1 MDVKRAYKFRFY
13 PTAEQKEILA
23 QTFGCARFAYNYML
37 KARTDAYYNE
47 QKRIGYHETSALL
60 TTLKRQPEYTWLNTV
75 SSVPVQQALRHLQT
89 AFGNFFA
96 KRNKYPNFKSKFD
109 KQAAEYT
116 ASAFRFEDSILML
129 AKMKEP
135 LAIKWSRTLPKAAK
149 ITTVTVSK
157 DCAGRYFVSLICDD
171 AVSTK
176 VTEISSIGIDLGLTD
191 FAVTSTGSKYQS
203 PKALRSNLERLALLQ
218 QRLSKKKKGSSNRNK
233 ARLKVAKLHAR
244 ITDIRKDF
252 LHKLSTKL
260 INENQVIAVESLA
273 VSNMLKN
280 RRLAKSI
287 IDASWSEFV
296 RQLEYKA
303 KWYGRTLIGIDK
315 WYPSSKRCNACGYAL
330 STLSLSTRSWRC
342 PYCGLAHDRD
352 VNAAKNIL
360 TAGLA
365 GLAFGENVSPVCI

>member
-1 MDVKRAYKFRFY
+1 MEIKRAYKFRFY
-13 PTAEQKEILA
+13 PTDEQKEILA

-37 KARTDAYYNE
+37 KARTDAYYNKK
-47 QKRIGYHETSALL
+47 KRIGYHETSALL
-60 TTLKRQPEYTWLNTV
+60 TQLKKQPEYTWLNEV
-75 SSVPVQQALRHLQT
+75 SSVPLQQALRHLQS
-89 AFGNFFA
+89 AFANFFA
-96 KRNKYPNFKSKFD
+96 KRNKYPTFKSKFD
-109 KQAAEYT
+109 KQSAEYT
-116 ASAFRFEDSILML
+116 ASAFKFENGVLTLGRMI
-129 AKMKEP
+129 EP
-135 LAIKWSRTLPKAAK
+135 LIIKWSRTLPKAAK
-149 ITTVTVSK
+149 LTTVTVSK
-157 DCAGRYFVSLICDD
+157 DCAGRYFVSMLMDD
-171 AVSTK
+171 AVADKSVVSNK
-176 VTEISSIGIDLGLTD
+176 IGIDLGLTD
-191 FAVTSTGSKYQS
+191 FAVTSSGSKFKS
-203 PKALRSNLERLALLQ
+203 PKSLANNLAKLALLQ
-218 QRLSKKKKGSSNRNK
+218 KRLSNKKKGSSNLNK

-280 RRLAKSI
+280 RKLAKSI
-287 IDASWSEFV
+287 SDAGWSEFV

-315 WYPSSKRCNACGYAL
+315 WYPSSKRCNACGH
-330 STLSLSTRSWRC
+330 TLAMFSLNTRTWEC
-342 PYCGLAHDRD
+342 PSCKTSHDRD

>member
-1 MDVKRAYKFRFY
+1 MEIKRAYKFRFY
-13 PTAEQKEILA
+13 PTKEQKESLA

-37 KARTDAYYNE
+37 KARTDAYYHV

-60 TTLKRQPEYTWLNTV
+60 TNLKKQEEYKWLNDV

-89 AFGNFFA
+89 AFSNFFA

-109 KQAAEYT
+109 KQSAEYT
-116 ASAFRFEDSILML
+116 ASAFKFDGAFLTL

-135 LAIKWSRTLPKAAK
+135 LAIRWSRTLPKAAK
-149 ITTVTVSK
+149 LTTVAVSK
-157 DCAGRYFVSLICDD
+157 DFAGRYFVSMLMDD
-171 AVSTK
+171 AVSK
-176 VTEISSIGIDLGLTD
+176 QLPVLNNIGLDLGLTD
-191 FAVTSTGSKYQS
+191 FAVTSEGSKFKS
-203 PKALRSNLERLALLQ
+203 PKSLAEKLDKLALLQ
-218 QRLSKKKKGSSNRNK
+218 KRLSKKKKGSSNRNK

-260 INENQVIAVESLA
+260 VNENQVIAVESLA

-280 RRLAKSI
+280 HKLAKSI
-287 IDASWSEFV
+287 SDAGWSEFV

-315 WYPSSKRCNACGYAL
+315 WYPSSKLCNACGYKL
-330 STLSLSTRSWRC
+330 SMLSLNTRTWEC
-342 PYCGLAHDRD
+342 PDCKTIHDRD

-365 GLAFGENVSPVCI
+365 GLAFGESVSPVCI

>member
-1 MDVKRAYKFRFY
+1 MEIKRAYKFRFY
-13 PTAEQKEILA
+13 PTAEQKASLA

-37 KARTDAYYNE
+37 KARTDAYCNA
-47 QKRIGYHETSALL
+47 QKRLGYHETSALL
-60 TTLKRQPEYTWLNTV
+60 TILKKQPEYTWLNAV

-109 KQAAEYT
+109 KQSAEYT
-116 ASAFRFEDSILML
+116 ASAFKFDHSVLTL

-149 ITTVTVSK
+149 LTTVTISK
-157 DCAGRYFVSLICDD
+157 DCAGRYFVSLLCDD
-171 AVSTK
+171 A
-176 VTEISSIGIDLGLTD
+176 SSDKTILDSKIGIDLGLTD

-203 PKALRSNLERLALLQ
+203 PKALRGNLERLALLQ

-233 ARLKVAKLHAR
+233 ARLKVAKLHAK

-260 INENQVIAVESLA
+260 INENQVIAVESLT

-280 RRLAKSI
+280 RKLAKSI
-287 IDASWSEFV
+287 SDAGWSEFV

-315 WYPSSKRCNACGYAL
+315 WYPSSKRCNACGYTL
-330 STLSLSTRSWRC
+330 STLSLNTRTWTC
-342 PYCGLAHDRD
+342 PDCGLAHDRD

-365 GLAFGENVSPVCI
+365 GLAFGENISPVCI

>member
-1 MDVKRAYKFRFY
+1 MEIKRAYKFRFY
-13 PTAEQKEILA
+13 PTDEQKEILA

-37 KARTDAYYNE
+37 KARTDAYYNKK
-47 QKRIGYHETSALL
+47 KRIGYHETSALL
-60 TTLKRQPEYTWLNTV
+60 TQLKKQPEYTWLNEV
-75 SSVPVQQALRHLQT
+75 SSVPLQQALRHLQS
-89 AFGNFFA
+89 AFANFFA

-109 KQAAEYT
+109 KQSAEYT
-116 ASAFRFEDSILML
+116 ASAFKFENSVLTL
-129 AKMKEP
+129 GRMKEP
-135 LAIKWSRTLPKAAK
+135 LLIKWSRTLPKAAK
-149 ITTVTVSK
+149 ITTVTVTK
-157 DCAGRYFVSLICDD
+157 DCAGRYFVSLLCDD
-171 AVSTK
+171 VASVKITASAQ
-176 VTEISSIGIDLGLTD
+176 IGIDLGITD
-191 FAVTSTGSKYQS
+191 FAVTSNGSKFKS
-203 PKALRSNLERLALLQ
+203 PKSLAANLEKLALLQ

-280 RRLAKSI
+280 RKLAKSI
-287 IDASWSEFV
+287 SDAGWSEFV
-296 RQLEYKA
+296 QQLEYKA

-315 WYPSSKRCNACGYAL
+315 WYPSSKRCNACGHTIA
-330 STLSLSTRSWRC
+330 TLSLNTRTWEC
-342 PYCGLAHDRD
+342 PSCKTTHDRD
-352 VNAAKNIL
+352 VNSAKNIL